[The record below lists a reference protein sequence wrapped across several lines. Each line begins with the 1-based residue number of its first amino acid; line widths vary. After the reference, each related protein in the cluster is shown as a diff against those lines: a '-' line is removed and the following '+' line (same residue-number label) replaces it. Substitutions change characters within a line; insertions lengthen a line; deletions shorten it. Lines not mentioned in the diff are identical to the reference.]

1 MEAFMYLKRT
11 VAFILFFSFI
21 LLPGLSLSAPRDVEG
36 WQKLKWGDDINKIK
50 EFYEGKIKEPTET
63 DKYRFPADEERDVAY
78 VMRNYKLSGINF
90 DVYFFADQGNKLCGV
105 ILLTNADDYVFK
117 SDFEYVENILKKEYG
132 APSRSGDHSFK
143 DHLYYRRIWSFRS
156 SNIELTYFYDKE
168 AVNFV
173 SQPRLRLTTSGIFKT
188 NLQILYYKN
197 EKSDISK
204 LSGTVQEAMARAE
217 KKGKLAEGK
226 FLYEMTLSDDSVFFS
241 FDKSDLSDQAKA
253 ALDDFADGL
262 NSENKNAYLEI
273 QGHTDNIGSAEY
285 NLKLGQARTE
295 QVMHY
300 LNMDHGIPLN
310 RISTTSY
317 GESRPIADN
326 NTPGNRA
333 KNRRVT
339 IVVMK

>member
-1 MEAFMYLKRT
+1 MYLRRT
-11 VAFILFFSFI
+11 VTFIMFLCFV
-21 LLPGLSLSAPRDVEG
+21 LPAAPSLSAPRDVEG
-36 WQKLKWGDDINKIK
+36 WQKLKWGDDIEKIK

-63 DKYRFPADEERDVAY
+63 DKYRFPADEERNVVY
-78 VMRNYKLSGINF
+78 VMRKYKLSGINF

-117 SDFEYVENILKKEYG
+117 SDFEYVANILKRTYG

-156 SNIELTYFYDKE
+156 SNIELTYYSDKE
-168 AVNFV
+168 ATNFV
-173 SQPRLRLTTSGIFKT
+173 SQSRLSLTTSGIFKT

-197 EKSDISK
+197 EKSDIDK
-204 LSGTVQEAMARAE
+204 LSGTVQEAMTRAE

-226 FLYEMTLSDDSVFFS
+226 FLYEMTLSDDSVHFA
-241 FDKSDLSDQAKA
+241 FDKSDLSDQAKT
-253 ALDDFADGL
+253 ALDDFTDGL

-285 NLKLGQARTE
+285 NLKLGQTRTE

-300 LNMDHGIPLN
+300 LSMEHGIPLH
-310 RISTTSY
+310 RISITSY